1 MKYNNVLFDLDGTL
15 TDPKTGITKSVQYA
29 LAKAGIIENDLSRL
43 IPFIGPPLQQSFM
56 EYYSFTEAQAWEAV
70 AAYRE
75 YFKVT
80 GIYENERYEGIPELL
95 TTLLA
100 QGRRLFVATSKPQ
113 IFADVVIR
121 HFNLLPYFTAVYGSE
136 LDGTRADKG
145 ELIKYLLT
153 KENLAAEHTIMV
165 GDRKHDIIG
174 AKKNDIACIGVGYGY
189 GSTEELNAAAP
200 DYIFNTVADLT
211 TAFSEGPEKK

>member
-1 MKYNNVLFDLDGTL
+1 MHYNNVLFDLDGTL

-29 LAKAGIIENDLSRL
+29 LEKAGIVETDLSKL
-43 IPFIGPPLQQSFM
+43 LPFIGPPLQQSFM
-56 EYYSFTEAQAWEAV
+56 EYYSFSEARAWEAV
-70 AAYRE
+70 NAYRE

-80 GIYENERYEGIPELL
+80 GIYENNRYEGITGLL
-95 TTLLA
+95 SALLS
-100 QGRRLFVATSKPQ
+100 QGRRLYVATSKPK

-121 HFNLLPYFTAVYGSE
+121 HFNLEPYFTAVYGSE

-145 ELIKYLLT
+145 ELIKYVLGS
-153 KENLAAEHTIMV
+153 ENLAAEQTIMI

-174 AKKNDIACIGVGYGY
+174 AQKNNIASIGVGYGY

-200 DYIFNTVADLT
+200 DFIFNTVAELT
-211 TAFSEGPEKK
+211 AAFSEYPAK

>member
-29 LAKAGIIENDLSRL
+29 LAKAGIIETDLSRL

-70 AAYRE
+70 TAYRE
-75 YFKVT
+75 YFRVT

-95 TTLLA
+95 TALLA

-113 IFADVVIR
+113 VFADVVIR

-145 ELIKYLLT
+145 ELIRYLLT

-174 AKKNDIACIGVGYGY
+174 AKKNNIAAVAVGYGY
-189 GSTEELNAAAP
+189 GSTEELEAAAP
-200 DYIFNTVADLT
+200 DFIFSTVADLT
-211 TAFSEGPEKK
+211 TAFS

>member
-29 LAKAGIIENDLSRL
+29 LAKAGIIEPDLSRL
-43 IPFIGPPLQQSFM
+43 LPFIGPPLQQSFM
-56 EYYSFTEAQAWEAV
+56 EYYSFTEAQAWDAV
-70 AAYRE
+70 NAYRE
-75 YFKVT
+75 YFRIT
-80 GIYENERYEGIPELL
+80 GIYENERYEGIPEMLSGLL
-95 TTLLA
+95 S

-121 HFNLLPYFTAVYGSE
+121 HFNLDPYFTAVYGSE

-153 KENLAAEHTIMV
+153 KENLATEHTVMI

-174 AKKNDIACIGVGYGY
+174 AQKNNIAAIGVGYGY
-189 GSTEELNAAAP
+189 GTTEELNAAAP
-200 DYIFNTVADLT
+200 DFIFNTVAEL
-211 TAFSEGPEKK
+211 AASFS

>member
-15 TDPKTGITKSVQYA
+15 TDPKTGITKAVQYA

-43 IPFIGPPLQQSFM
+43 LPFIGPPLQQSFM

-70 AAYRE
+70 NAYRE

-95 TTLLA
+95 TALRS

-113 IFADVVIR
+113 VFADIVIR
-121 HFNLLPYFTAVYGSE
+121 HFNLGAYFTAVYGSE

-145 ELIKYLLT
+145 ELIKYVLT
-153 KENLAAEHTIMV
+153 SENLAAEHTMMV

-174 AKKNDIACIGVGYGY
+174 AKKNNIVSVGVGYGY

-200 DYIFNTVADLT
+200 DFLFNTVADLT
-211 TAFSEGPEKK
+211 AGFS

>member
-1 MKYNNVLFDLDGTL
+1 MEYNNVLFDLDGTL

-29 LAKAGIIENDLSRL
+29 LAQAGIIETDLSRL
-43 IPFIGPPLQQSFM
+43 IPFIGPPLHQSFM

-70 AAYRE
+70 TAYRE

-95 TTLLA
+95 TALLA

-145 ELIKYLLT
+145 ELINYLLT
-153 KENLAAEHTIMV
+153 KENLVAEHTIMV

-174 AKKNDIACIGVGYGY
+174 AKKNNIAAIGVGYGY
-189 GSTEELNAAAP
+189 GSTEELKAAAP
-200 DYIFNTVADLT
+200 EFIFNTVADLT
-211 TAFSEGPEKK
+211 KAFS

>member
-29 LAKAGIIENDLSRL
+29 LAKAGIIETDLSRL
-43 IPFIGPPLQQSFM
+43 LPFIGPPLQQSFM
-56 EYYSFTEAQAWEAV
+56 EYYSFTEAQAWDAV
-70 AAYRE
+70 NAYRE

-95 TTLLA
+95 SALLS

-121 HFNLLPYFTAVYGSE
+121 HFNLDPYFTAVYGSE

-145 ELIKYLLT
+145 ELIKYLLA
-153 KENLAAEHTIMV
+153 KENLPAEHTVMI

-174 AKKNDIACIGVGYGY
+174 AQKNNITAIGVGYGY
-189 GSTEELNAAAP
+189 GTTEELNAAAP
-200 DYIFNTVADLT
+200 DFIFNTVAEL
-211 TAFSEGPEKK
+211 AASFS

>member
-29 LAKAGIIENDLSRL
+29 LAKAGIVETDLSRL
-43 IPFIGPPLQQSFM
+43 LPFIGPPLQQSFM

-70 AAYRE
+70 NAYRE

-95 TTLLA
+95 SALLS

-121 HFNLLPYFTAVYGSE
+121 HFNLDPYFTAVYGSE

-153 KENLAAEHTIMV
+153 KENLPAEHTMMI

-174 AKKNDIACIGVGYGY
+174 AQKNNITAIGVGYGY
-189 GSTEELNAAAP
+189 GTTEELNAAAP
-200 DYIFNTVADLT
+200 DFIFNTVAEL
-211 TAFSEGPEKK
+211 AASFS